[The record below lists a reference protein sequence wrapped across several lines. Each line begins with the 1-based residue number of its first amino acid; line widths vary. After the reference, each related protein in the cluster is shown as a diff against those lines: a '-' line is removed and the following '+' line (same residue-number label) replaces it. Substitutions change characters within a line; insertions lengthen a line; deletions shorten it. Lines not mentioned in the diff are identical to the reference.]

1 MNGGKRN
8 MKSVRYFDVGQYRR
22 VLAIEPR
29 SADPERTKKAIME
42 ALDLSED
49 QVFAREDFD
58 QLVEQYAVFSEPV
71 PGEVVFEDDD
81 SELASLE
88 LKFKALT
95 EHQFLDLSG
104 EVVPDWRGTKYHLK
118 TDGLWAEVEIKDVGI
133 AVPGG
138 AVFPDKLTE
147 EQRKEISDQK
157 EAARVAALSPE
168 AREAEL
174 KARLES
180 LADEADH
187 LERRAKI
194 QGEDFDAAA
203 WYQEHK
209 APVEEKYA
217 S

>member
-1 MNGGKRN
+1 

-29 SADPERTKKAIME
+29 SADPERTKKAIMK

-49 QVFAREDFD
+49 EVFARDDFD
-58 QLVEQYAVFSEPV
+58 QLVDQYAVFSEPV

-88 LKFKALT
+88 TKFKAIT

-104 EVVPDWRGTKYHLK
+104 EVVPDWRGTKYFLK
-118 TDGLWAEVEIKDVGI
+118 TDGVWTETEIADVGI
-133 AVPGG
+133 AVPAG
-138 AVFPDKLTE
+138 AIFPDKLTKAQQE
-147 EQRKEISDQK
+147 EISDQK

-168 AREAEL
+168 DRAKEL
-174 KARLES
+174 KDRIDG
-180 LADEADH
+180 LADEADQ
-187 LERRAKI
+187 LDRRAKI
-194 QGEDFDAAA
+194 QGTEFDAVA